1 MSWRQYT
8 LTFRLLAPLH
18 IGWRQTGNLMQTRS
32 YVTGKVFWAALTAR
46 LTRNAGKG
54 ADSQA
59 YVEIGKAVQTHF
71 RFPYLYPALCN
82 GSTYTPCYHWQQDD
96 FDYRF
101 LDSYASAALNYD
113 RQSAED
119 GLLHETEF
127 IAPRTRCDQ
136 PVYLTGD
143 LHVYSDLPDDLRPWQ
158 DALPQLQFGAERSY
172 GWGRVALVR
181 CEQKDLIASNE
192 VPRGRTNNGY
202 ITAHLIAPN
211 ATGVVGA
218 VEPLIGWER
227 NNAETKRAGWKLSD
241 NAQICYVP
249 GSKVTT
255 AATFQI
261 GANGLWVAP

>member
-1 MSWRQYT
+1 MSWHKYD

-46 LTRNAGKG
+46 LTRNAEQG
-54 ADSQA
+54 ANGAA
-59 YVEIGKAVQTHF
+59 YHRIGEVVQTYF
-71 RFPYLYPALCN
+71 RFTYLYPALQE
-82 GSTYTPCYHWQQDD
+82 GDSYKICYPWQPD
-96 FDYRF
+96 FDYHF
-101 LDSYASAALNYD
+101 LDSYTSAALDYD
-113 RQSAED
+113 SQSAED

-172 GWGRVALVR
+172 GWGRVDLVK
-181 CEQKDLIASNE
+181 CEQKELITSNE
-192 VPRGRTNNGY
+192 VSVTPQLGDC
-202 ITAHLIAPN
+202 ITAHLKVEQV
-211 ATGVVGA
+211 TSVVGA